1 MMLTM
6 LTMLT
11 TLMVLYCN
19 RSHNTTRMHVH
30 AQARA
35 RAQYIPFLGQ
45 DKGEDGV
52 RPARFCVHLGSSDSP
67 VRSTCSCR
75 HSVAAAVAAAVAA
88 SVVAVMV
95 MVVAVMVVAVVV
107 AVADIERDSGQKRAE
122 RRRRRRRRMR
132 IGGKENE
139 KVAHGGNNMDCS
151 ACQCIA
157 VHLNHTSE

>member
-1 MMLTM
+1 MLTM

-75 HSVAAAVAAAVAA
+75 HSVAA

-95 MVVAVMVVAVVV
+95 MVMAVMVVVVV

-122 RRRRRRRRMR
+122 RRRRRRMR

-151 ACQCIA
+151 ACQCMA